1 MKTTSWIVG
10 IALLLLP
17 FGCGGGKM
25 EEAGDRHEHE
35 EAGEATHTEEAHS
48 HSEEAHAEEAHAE
61 GEHAGEGHGEE
72 GQEEGV
78 LAVDPEVLRDLKLT
92 TFPAELRPGGEG
104 VTAPGEL
111 KVDERAYAEVGSPIP
126 ARVVR
131 LVAEPGQ
138 WVRRGQVLAEL
149 QSAELGRARAD
160 HAAARARADLARRT
174 VERKRGLAEER
185 IVSRGELQRA
195 EADAAAAEAEVRAAT
210 AALAA
215 LGIEGSRSGDLSRF
229 ALPSPL
235 SGTVLERRA
244 VQGQSAD
251 PSQTLFRIADL
262 GRLWLVVQA
271 PERDAVRVREGSAA
285 EITLAALPGVKLRG
299 TVDWVGREVDPHS
312 RTIPVRIVLP
322 NEGGRLKPGMF
333 ATAWIA
339 TGGEGENVVAVP
351 ATALQRM
358 DDRWVVFL
366 PRGQGR
372 FEVRPVE
379 RGRDLGDEVAV
390 LSGLR
395 PGERVVDEGAFIL
408 RAEAEKGEGG
418 GEHHHH

>member
-1 MKTTSWIVG
+1 MKTTAWIVW
-10 IALLLLP
+10 IALLLA
-17 FGCGGGKM
+17 GCGGAGK
-25 EEAGDRHEHE
+25 EEPGEHHEHE
-35 EAGEATHTEEAHS
+35 GEAGEAAEAH
-48 HSEEAHAEEAHAE
+48 EE
-61 GEHAGEGHGEE
+61 GEHAGEEPMEE
-72 GQEEGV
+72 AAEEGV

-111 KVDERAYAEVGSPIP
+111 KVDERAYAEVGAPIP
-126 ARVVR
+126 ARIVR

-138 WVRRGQVLAEL
+138 WVRRGQALAEL

-160 HAAARARADLARRT
+160 HAAARARADLARQT

-195 EADAAAAEAEVRAAT
+195 EAEAAEAEAEVRAA
-210 AALAA
+210 AAGLAA
-215 LGIEGSRSGDLSRF
+215 LGIPGGGSELSRF
-229 ALPSPL
+229 TLPSPI

-251 PSQTLFRIADL
+251 PSQPLFRIADL
-262 GRLWLVVQA
+262 SHLWLVVQT
-271 PERDAVRVREGSAA
+271 PERGAVRVREGSNA

-312 RTIPVRIVLP
+312 RTIPVRIILA

-333 ATAWIA
+333 ATAWIT
-339 TGGEGENVVAVP
+339 TGGEGEDVVAVP

-366 PRGQGR
+366 PQGEGR

-379 RGRDLGDEVAV
+379 RGRDLGDEVAI
-390 LSGLR
+390 LSGLK

-408 RAEAEKGEGG
+408 RAEAEKREGG